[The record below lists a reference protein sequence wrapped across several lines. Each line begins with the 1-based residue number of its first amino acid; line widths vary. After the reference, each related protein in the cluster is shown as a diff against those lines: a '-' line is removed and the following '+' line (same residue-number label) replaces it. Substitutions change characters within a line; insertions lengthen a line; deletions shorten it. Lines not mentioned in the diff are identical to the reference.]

1 MYPTAAFNVQ
11 RIPYPNNG
19 GMTPD
24 GSAPRVETGAVQFG
38 DDWPG
43 LFIRGDDAFD
53 LAMQIKNIGRFLNSI
68 SDKVKVEEG
77 GAELA
82 IAYMRLKSLQDTI
95 MEEVV
100 VGPAR
105 ELLNEDGPGTTR

>member
-1 MYPTAAFNVQ
+1 MLPTAPFKVQ

-19 GMTPD
+19 GMAPD
-24 GSAPRVETGAVQFG
+24 GPAPRVESGAVQFG
-38 DDWPG
+38 NDWPG

-53 LAMQIKNIGRFLNSI
+53 LARHIGNLGNFLNSI

-82 IAYMRLKSLQDTI
+82 LAYMRLRSLRETI
-95 MEEVV
+95 LEDVV
-100 VGPAR
+100 VGPAKESR
-105 ELLNEDGPGTTR
+105 NEDGTGATG